1 MDVRHAFQMLTKN
14 PGVTIAAIVVL
25 ALGIGAYTAIFSV
38 VNAPLLKPLAYPN
51 ADRVAD
57 FCFPPAALPIPLR
70 VKPWDPK
77 VFVSA
82 PILLTEV
89 APLDMRLPA
98 ARASEVDPMQALRAE

>member
-70 VKPWDPK
+70 GKALGSEGV
-77 VFVSA
+77 
-82 PILLTEV
+82 
-89 APLDMRLPA
+89 RLSPHPPD
-98 ARASEVDPMQALRAE
+98 RSCST